1 MTPFEIIGAPLTL
14 WVAPLGTAF
23 PVINAAPAVA
33 WTRIGTNGD
42 RNYEAG
48 GVTVSHSRSYDKV
61 RTAGATGPVKAF
73 LSEEDLMFSVTLLDL
88 TLEQYA
94 IALNGNTITTV
105 APATGVPGTKRIG
118 LSEAPGL
125 TREYALLARGLS
137 PYNEALPLQ
146 FEVPRCFQSGAPKPV
161 FRKGGGGAGLSLQ
174 FEALENLAAASAEE
188 RFGLIRAAHLPAI

>member
-14 WVAPLGTAF
+14 WAAPIGTAF
-23 PVINAAPAVA
+23 PIISAAPGAA
-33 WTRIGTNGD
+33 WTRLGTNGD
-42 RNYEAG
+42 RNYENG
-48 GVTVSHSRSYDKV
+48 GVTVNHSRSYDKV

-73 LSEEDLMFSVTLLDL
+73 LSEEDLMFGVTLLDI

-94 IALNGNTITTV
+94 YALNGNTITTV

-146 FEVPRCFQSGAPKPV
+146 FEVPRCFQSGSPQPV
-161 FRKGGGGAGLSLQ
+161 FRKGGSGAGLALQ
-174 FEALENLAAASAEE
+174 FTALENLSATSAEE
-188 RFGLIRAAHLPAI
+188 RFGLIRAAHLPGL